1 MRKLGIVAVIVGVA
15 SLLVAGC
22 GSTRPEEQTKRD
34 TLNRETEAAITA
46 FKAADKGLTK
56 WFEEAYGYVV
66 FPTVGKGG
74 AGVGGA
80 FGRGQIYE
88 QGKMIGYATLSQATI
103 GLQLG
108 GQSYSEVIFLKDKS
122 ALNTFKY
129 GNYEVSAQASA
140 VAAQSGA
147 SSDAAYSGGVAIFTV
162 AKGGLMAEAS
172 VGGQKFK
179 YSPK

>member
-1 MRKLGIVAVIVGVA
+1 MRKIGFVLLIGGIA

-22 GSTRPEEQTKRD
+22 GSTRPEDQSERD
-34 TLNRETEAAITA
+34 TLNRDTEAAIIA
-46 FKAADKGLTK
+46 FKTADKGLTK
-56 WFEEAYGYVV
+56 WFDEAHGYVV

-74 AGVGGA
+74 AGIGGA
-80 FGRGQIYE
+80 FGRGQIYD

-108 GQSYSEVIFLKDKS
+108 GQSYSEVIFLKDKY
-122 ALNTFKY
+122 ALNAFKQ

-140 VAAQSGA
+140 VAATAGA
-147 SSDAAYSGGVAIFTV
+147 SSDAAYSGGVAIFTLI
-162 AKGGLMAEAS
+162 KGGLMAEAS